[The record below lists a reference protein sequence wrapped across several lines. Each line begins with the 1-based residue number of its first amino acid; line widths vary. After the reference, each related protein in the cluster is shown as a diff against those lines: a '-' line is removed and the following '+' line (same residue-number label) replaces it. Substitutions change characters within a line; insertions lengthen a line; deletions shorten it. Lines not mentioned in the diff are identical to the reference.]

1 MKEGGKGV
9 VYETDKRG
17 NGVAR
22 KRGRGRH
29 LEDRRRGVARGNVT
43 VATFPPSAGGEK
55 LNRCC

>member
-22 KRGRGRH
+22 KRGEEEGIWRTG
-29 LEDRRRGVARGNVT
+29 
-43 VATFPPSAGGEK
+43 GGEW
-55 LNRCC
+55 RGET